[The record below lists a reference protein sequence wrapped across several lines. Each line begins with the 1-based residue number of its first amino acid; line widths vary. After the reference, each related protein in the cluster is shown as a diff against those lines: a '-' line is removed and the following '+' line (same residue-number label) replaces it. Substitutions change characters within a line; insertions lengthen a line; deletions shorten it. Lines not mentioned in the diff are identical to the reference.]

1 MNLRFL
7 TPIVAVAAALTVP
20 RTAHAHFIWATMEG
34 GQVRFALLE
43 NPAESPNP
51 QFGKY
56 VEPLQTSL
64 TLGALTEGAR
74 YAAYAPGTKR
84 VSARSLVGVKSR
96 EGVDY
101 LLLYHPSAA
110 VSLEAAK
117 EKGEKSEK
125 NEGSVEL
132 RAWRDGESLVVQAW
146 SDGWL
151 VPGAEVTAHWPGS
164 ELAPSATTD
173 LKGEVRFAWPG
184 KLSGGFVGVRAKVVE
199 EIGGELEGKKY
210 TQKHHWATLTFPSG
224 VAEPLSRRLSGA
236 FRKNH
241 EIVAGSA
248 FNVTLFQ
255 GQLTRAQAI
264 LHFQQRALIHNEVH
278 RILTEADPALNL
290 PYGPAQKAPL
300 TLLFSDLIAM
310 GSGWPTEAQARPL
323 TRTFLDEL
331 RESQKRGPYFALG
344 VHHVYYGGTT
354 NGGRMIGQKLT
365 PTVGFTPTYYAQSG
379 GYLDYLREVDK
390 ITTPEAQAKLLRG
403 GQAAYRYIL
412 ASMNEKVFQ
421 HE

>member
-1 MNLRFL
+1 
-7 TPIVAVAAALTVP
+7 
-20 RTAHAHFIWATMEG
+20 
-34 GQVRFALLE
+34 
-43 NPAESPNP
+43 
-51 QFGKY
+51 
-56 VEPLQTSL
+56 
-64 TLGALTEGAR
+64 
-74 YAAYAPGTKR
+74 
-84 VSARSLVGVKSR
+84 
-96 EGVDY
+96 VDY

-110 VSLEAAK
+110 ASLEAAK
-117 EKGEKSEK
+117 EKS
-125 NEGSVEL
+125 EGSVEL
-132 RAWRDGESLVVQAW
+132 RAWRDGEALVVQNW

-151 VPGAEVTAHWPGS
+151 VPGVEVTVHWPGT
-164 ELAPSATTD
+164 ELTPSATTD
-173 LKGEVRFAWPG
+173 IKGEVRFAWPG
-184 KLSGGFVGVRAKVVE
+184 TLSSGFVGVRAKVVE
-199 EIGGELEGKKY
+199 VVSGESEGKKY

-224 VAEPLSRRLSGA
+224 VQEPLSRRLSGA

-255 GQLTRAQAI
+255 GQLTRKQAEI
-264 LHFQQRALIHNEVH
+264 HLQQRALVHNEVH
-278 RILTEADPALNL
+278 RILTEADLGLNL

-323 TRTFLDEL
+323 TQAFLEEL
-331 RESQKRGPYFALG
+331 RESQNRGPYFALG

-365 PTVGFTPTYYAQSG
+365 QAIGFSPTYYAQSG

-390 ITTPEAQAKLLRG
+390 ITSPEAQTELLRG

-412 ASMNEKVFQ
+412 AAMNEKVFQ

>member
-1 MNLRFL
+1 MNHRFFAPAIAL
-7 TPIVAVAAALTVP
+7 IVLAAP

-34 GQVRFALLE
+34 GKVRFALLE

-64 TLGALTEGAR
+64 TLGALDGGAR

-84 VSARSLVGVKSR
+84 VAAHSTVGVKSR

-110 VSLEAAK
+110 ASLEAAR
-117 EKGEKSEK
+117 EKGT
-125 NEGSVEL
+125 GSVEL

-164 ELAPSATTD
+164 ELAPTATTD
-173 LKGEVRFAWPG
+173 LRGEARFPWPS
-184 KLSGGFVGVRAKVVE
+184 KLLPGFVGVRAKVVE
-199 EIGGELEGKKY
+199 ETRGEHEGKTY
-210 TQKHHWATLTFPSG
+210 TQRHHWATLTFPSG
-224 VAEPLSRRLSGA
+224 VDEPLSRKLSSA

-241 EIVAGSA
+241 ETVAGAA
-248 FNVTLFQ
+248 FNVTLFR
-255 GQLTRAQAI
+255 GQLTKAQAI
-264 LHFQQRALIHNEVH
+264 LHLQQRALVHNEVH
-278 RILTEADPALNL
+278 RILTEADPALHL

-300 TLLFSDLIAM
+300 SLLFSDLLAL

-323 TRTFLDEL
+323 TQAFLSEL
-331 RESQKRGPYFALG
+331 RESQRRGPYFALG

-354 NGGRMIGQKLT
+354 NGGRMIGQKLGQT
-365 PTVGFTPTYYAQSG
+365 IGFSPTYYAQSG
-379 GYLDYLREVDK
+379 GYLDYLREVDS
-390 ITTPEAQAKLLRG
+390 IVEPTAQAELLRG

>member
-1 MNLRFL
+1 MNPRFF
-7 TPIVAVAAALTVP
+7 TSIVVVAAALTVP
-20 RTAHAHFIWATMEG
+20 RTAHAHFIWATIEG

-56 VEPLQTSL
+56 VELLQTSFV
-64 TLGALTEGAR
+64 LGALIEGAR
-74 YAAYAPGTKR
+74 YAPCTPGIKR
-84 VSARSLVGVKSR
+84 VSAHATVGVKSR
-96 EGVDY
+96 EGGDY

-110 VSLEAAK
+110 TSLEAAK
-117 EKGEKSEK
+117 EKSAESI
-125 NEGSVEL
+125 EL
-132 RAWRDGESLVVQAW
+132 RAWRDSDSLVVQAW
-146 SDGWL
+146 SGGWL
-151 VPGAEVTAHWPGS
+151 VPATEVTVHWPGTK
-164 ELAPSATTD
+164 LAPSAMTD
-173 LKGEVRFAWPG
+173 LKGEARFTWPR
-184 KLSGGFVGVRAKVVE
+184 KLASGFVGVRAKVVE
-199 EIGGELEGKKY
+199 ETRGELDGKKY

-224 VAEPLSRRLSGA
+224 VGAEESLSRRLSSA

-241 EIVAGSA
+241 ETVAGSA

-255 GQLTRAQAI
+255 GRLTRAQAI
-264 LHFQQRALIHNEVH
+264 IHLQQRALIHNEVH

-290 PYGPAQKAPL
+290 PYGSAQREPL

-310 GSGWPTEAQARPL
+310 GSGWPTEAQARPS
-323 TRTFLDEL
+323 THTFLEEI

-344 VHHVYYGGTT
+344 VYHVYYGGTT

-365 PTVGFTPTYYAQSG
+365 QAVGFTPTYYAQSS

-390 ITTPEAQAKLLRG
+390 IVATDAQAELLRG

-412 ASMNEKVFQ
+412 AAMNEKVFQ